1 MENPIFSSSSSCLPA
16 LPTRARP
23 RTDGGSRIQ
32 PVPVLD
38 DPRSNGH
45 TVMVLTIFANAE
57 DMKYYD
63 TECPAHVALRKTA
76 AKLVTER
83 PLVVNME
90 SREPRAVAA
99 GWN

>member
-1 MENPIFSSSSSCLPA
+1 V
-16 LPTRARP
+16 
-23 RTDGGSRIQ
+23 Q

-45 TVMVLTIFANAE
+45 TVLVLTIFASAE

-63 TECPAHVALRKTA
+63 TECPAHLALRKTA
-76 AKLVTER
+76 ARLVTER

-90 SREPRAVAA
+90 SKEA
-99 GWN
+99 GAMSAGLH